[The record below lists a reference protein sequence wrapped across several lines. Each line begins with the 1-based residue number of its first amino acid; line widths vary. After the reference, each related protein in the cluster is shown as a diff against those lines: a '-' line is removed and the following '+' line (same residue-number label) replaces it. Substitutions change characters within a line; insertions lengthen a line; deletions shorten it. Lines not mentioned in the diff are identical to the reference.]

1 MIFMRD
7 TQQTQRRIKN
17 DKKTLDNKKRNKG
30 TV

>member
-7 TQQTQRRIKN
+7 TQQSQRRIKN